1 MKNLILLFI
10 LITLISCNSALEGEG
25 IASVKKEFTFDSF
38 NSIEANCNCDIILIP
53 SENSKIIVESHQ
65 NLIDNL
71 DLNLKGSELK
81 INEKKNVGQF
91 DLYNILIYLPFDLKE
106 IELNKQARLKTS
118 GTIKADRLK
127 IETNDQSSIS
137 QTYLNIKDLKIDIS
151 DQSGVIVSGIAINL
165 KVNSSDEAIGNF
177 SKLQAVDVI
186 FDAEDNSQIS
196 LYAMKKLSGKAENNA
211 QVSYKGDPYKN
222 TTEKD
227 RAFIN
232 KN

>member
-1 MKNLILLFI
+1 MRNLILLFI
-10 LITLISCNSALEGEG
+10 LIAATSCNSGLEGEG
-25 IASVKKEFTFDSF
+25 TASVKKEFTFTSF
-38 NSIEANCNCDIILIP
+38 NSIEANCNCDITLIP
-53 SENSKIIVESHQ
+53 SETSKVVVESHQ

-71 DLNLKGSELK
+71 DLKLKGNELE
-81 INEKKNVGQF
+81 ISEKKNVGQF
-91 DLYNILIYLPFDLKE
+91 DLYNILIYLPSDLKE

-127 IETNDQSSIS
+127 IEANDQSSIS
-137 QTYLNIKDLKIDIS
+137 QTYLDIKDLKLDIS
-151 DQSGVIVSGIAINL
+151 DQSGAVISGIAINL
-165 KVNSSDEAIGNF
+165 RVSSSDEAIGNF
-177 SKLQAVDVI
+177 SELQAVEID
-186 FDAEDNSQIS
+186 FDAEDNSHIS
-196 LYAMKKLSGKAENNA
+196 LYAMKNLSGKAENNA